1 MAENLAGPA
10 AMTDMSARASKKS
23 LLQKVDFTRNETLL
37 ALVILAF
44 CTVTTIVDP
53 NFLSVPTL
61 FDLLRNSIVI
71 GIFAIGVLLVLI
83 SGGIDVSFT
92 AIAAFALYTTTL
104 ILTKAGVAIPWYV
117 AFLVAMA
124 IGTALGLVNAVF
136 IAGFRLPTLI
146 VTLGTLT
153 AIRGVLLTFVGSTL
167 ISNMPPGLRD
177 FSRLFMIRGT
187 TADGY
192 FFTLPWAFAALAIV
206 VVVTWFLLRH
216 TMLGRSIFAIGGAP
230 ESARRIGINVRATQ
244 VFVYAYVG
252 ALSGLAGIIH
262 ASLARVANPFDLV
275 GLELSVIAA
284 VVLGGARLAGG
295 YGTITGT
302 LLGVLLIVLVNTSLI
317 LLGIPSTWQQVV
329 IGALILV
336 GTGVPAFQARRAA
349 RRAG

>member
-1 MAENLAGPA
+1 
-10 AMTDMSARASKKS
+10 MSGGRTMPR
-23 LLQKVDFTRNETLL
+23 LDLTRNETLV
-37 ALVILAF
+37 ALVVVAF
-44 CTVTTIVDP
+44 CVVTAIVQP
-53 NFLSVPTL
+53 NFLSLPTL
-61 FDLLRNSIVI
+61 FDLLRGSIVI

-92 AIAAFALYTTTL
+92 AIAAFAMYTTTL
-104 ILTKAGVAIPWYV
+104 TLTSLGIDIPWPL
-117 AFLVAMA
+117 AFLMSIA
-124 IGTALGLVNAVF
+124 IGTALGLLNAVF

-146 VTLGTLT
+146 VTLGTLSL
-153 AIRGVLLTFVGSTL
+153 IRGFLLTFVGSQL
-167 ISNMPPGLRD
+167 ISNMPPSLRE
-177 FSRLFMIRGT
+177 FSRLIMVRGT

-192 FFTLPWAFAALAIV
+192 FYSLPWAFAALVAV
-206 VVVTWFLLRH
+206 VIGTWFLLYR
-216 TMLGRSIFAIGGAP
+216 TMLGRTIFAIGGSV
-230 ESARRIGINVRATQ
+230 ESARRIGIPVRGAQ

-302 LLGVLLIVLVNTSLI
+302 LLGVALIVLVNNSLI
-317 LLGIPSTWQQVV
+317 LLGIPSTWQMVV

-336 GTGVPAFQARRAA
+336 GTGVPAYQAKRAA
-349 RRAG
+349 LRAG